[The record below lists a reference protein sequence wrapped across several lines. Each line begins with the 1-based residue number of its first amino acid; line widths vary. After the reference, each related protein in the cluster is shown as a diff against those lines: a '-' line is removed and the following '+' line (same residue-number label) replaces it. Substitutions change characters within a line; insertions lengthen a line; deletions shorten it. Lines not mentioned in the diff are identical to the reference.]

1 MYVYRYK
8 TIHVFVSYTAV
19 CLFAYACAFSN
30 HIFWSFQ
37 VATPLIQPDPKSPPG
52 SSPHGQRMSWS
63 HRRGKRTS
71 LDRQGAPFPSAFSP
85 QMPTPLTE
93 EGFPGTSAPSLPSWR
108 RGLILLRGRLFTL
121 RGSDA
126 CWKQAMGSSFVLSSG
141 GGCCPAP

>member
-93 EGFPGTSAPSLPSWR
+93 EGFPGNSAPSLPSWR